1 MQLSEV
7 IPDTTVVACD
17 THISSPDA
25 GIREMT
31 GTFTEGTAVRPLIYL
46 CGQVDGGDLERSQI
60 SAGLVEVV
68 GPIRPTRGS

>member
-25 GIREMT
+25 GIREV
-31 GTFTEGTAVRPLIYL
+31 ARPFRQDGAARTLVHL
-46 CGQVDGGDLERSQI
+46 GGQVDGGDLERSQI
-60 SAGLVEVV
+60 STGVVV
-68 GPIRPTRGS
+68 GHICPTRGG